1 MKNNIRQTKTIASK
15 IFKSLNLVK
24 NLTNYKSTK
33 LKLGIIAILLMA
45 LGGCQNIK
53 PNYRI
58 EKIQNDQ
65 DYGVESYL
73 VGLTAQTDKIGS
85 MRIYFPTTQK
95 NKIVAYTDKRQS
107 DRADELAPIA
117 LNKAPV
123 VIIFHGFLANK
134 ERISWLGDLLGSKG
148 YIVAIST
155 ISYNLNPF
163 QNPRKWIGGFQSAVE
178 AVKIENRRANS
189 PVYQKV
195 DLNNVNIMGHSM
207 GGGGV
212 VHFSETDYEKVHGI
226 KVSSVVSLAP
236 FEFLCTKPGA
246 KAHAP
251 TFVFTGSKDY
261 MVNAAMSREFYDQLP
276 KDLPRALVSLKEA
289 RHLDFERW
297 NKLHNII
304 GVYIL
309 DWIDIF
315 AKGKDRNQTIFANTD
330 KRADEYR
337 RLIEGF
343 KN

>member
-1 MKNNIRQTKTIASK
+1 MYKKKFSK
-15 IFKSLNLVK
+15 INKALDLKTKKFNYNLSRESSK
-24 NLTNYKSTK
+24 IKIWLIS
-33 LKLGIIAILLMA
+33 ILLVA
-45 LGGCQNIK
+45 LSGCQSIK

-58 EKIQNDQ
+58 DQIQTDA

-73 VGLTAQTDKIGS
+73 VKLTDKTDKIGS
-85 MRIYFPTTQK
+85 MRIHFPTAQK
-95 NKIVAYTDKRQS
+95 DKIIAYTDKKQS
-107 DRADELAPIA
+107 DKKDQLAPIA

-123 VIIFHGFLANK
+123 VIVFHGFLANK
-134 ERISWLGDLLGSKG
+134 ERIGWIGDLLASKG

-178 AVKIENRRANS
+178 AVKIENLRNTS
-189 PVYQKV
+189 PVFEKA
-195 DLNNVNIMGHSM
+195 DLNNVTLIGHSM

-212 VHFSETDYEKVHGI
+212 VHFSETDYEKVHNI
-226 KVSSVVSLAP
+226 KVSSVISLAP
-236 FEFLCTKPGA
+236 FEFLCKKPGA

-261 MVNAAMSREFYDQLP
+261 MVNAAMSKEFYDELP
-276 KDLPRALVSLKEA
+276 KDLPRAQISLKEA

-297 NKLHNII
+297 NKYHNLI

-309 DWIDIF
+309 DWADIF
-315 AKGKDRNQTIFANTD
+315 AKGKDRNQTIFAT
-330 KRADEYR
+330 KEKKPAEYR

-343 KN
+343 